1 MARVISIVCQKGGVG
16 KTSSSVNLGVG
27 LARRGK
33 KVLLID
39 ADSQGSLSISLGITD
54 TKRLT
59 ETIASIMS
67 KIISESPVDPA
78 KGILKQTEGVDVLPA
93 NNDLAAMEMFLVNV
107 YGREGIMREYI
118 NMVSPNYDYII
129 IDTQPSLGM
138 MTVNALTACNS
149 VIIPVQAEYLAVKG
163 LEQLLSTVSRIKKR
177 INKSLVID
185 GIIVTMLD
193 ERVKESKELMASVK
207 NAYGG
212 QIHIFSSIPRS
223 IKVSEAAK
231 SGISIYTYAPNSKA
245 ALAYETFTGE
255 VLSRE

>member
-93 NNDLAAMEMFLVNV
+93 NNDLAAMEMFLVN
-107 YGREGIMREYI
+107 G
-118 NMVSPNYDYII
+118 
-129 IDTQPSLGM
+129 
-138 MTVNALTACNS
+138 
-149 VIIPVQAEYLAVKG
+149 
-163 LEQLLSTVSRIKKR
+163 KR
-177 INKSLVID
+177 
-185 GIIVTMLD
+185 
-193 ERVKESKELMASVK
+193 
-207 NAYGG
+207 
-212 QIHIFSSIPRS
+212 
-223 IKVSEAAK
+223 
-231 SGISIYTYAPNSKA
+231 
-245 ALAYETFTGE
+245 
-255 VLSRE
+255 